1 MAQRHDERRRHKRTD
16 LSCRVTVSCGKR
28 DRQAT
33 GKTMNVSDGGAVL
46 SLPVKSLPELKEMV
60 HVRLS
65 LPRSTPNTH
74 MIEEFDT
81 QATVLRHELLHDDRY
96 AGMAIRFTKG
106 VDLGLE
112 V

>member
-1 MAQRHDERRRHKRTD
+1 MVQHPAERRRHKRME
-16 LSCRVTVSCGKR
+16 LACRATISSDKCG
-28 DRQAT
+28 RQAT
-33 GKTMNVSDGGAVL
+33 GKTMNVSDGGAAL
-46 SLPVKSLPELKEMV
+46 SLPIESLPELKEMV
-60 HVRLS
+60 RVRLS
-65 LPRSTPNTH
+65 IPRSTPNTH